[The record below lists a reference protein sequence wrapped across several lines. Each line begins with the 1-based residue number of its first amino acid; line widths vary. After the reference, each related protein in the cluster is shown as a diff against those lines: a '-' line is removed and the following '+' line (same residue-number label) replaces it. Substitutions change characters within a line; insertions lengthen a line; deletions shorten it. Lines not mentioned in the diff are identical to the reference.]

1 MVDGALS
8 HAGPRRQAFT
18 LVELLVVIAIIGIL
32 VALLLPAIQAAR
44 EAARRT
50 QCVNNLK
57 QIGIAVQNYHDVR
70 RELPPMRVWDGDRTW
85 LALVLPHLEE
95 QAVADLWKSKGA
107 SGNANWG
114 CFYDQSY
121 EFRTSIIN
129 AFYCPSMTHE
139 SRILIQDPAINAPA
153 DGHGHAGTD
162 TDPKA
167 GGTGWQGSLSD
178 YRAVAGSTCVL
189 QGFDAQTP
197 PAKVR
202 IKYSDASSNQFTC
215 LNDGAVPQP
224 RSRPIGTGPN
234 GKYDTTYR
242 GILSWDAQT
251 SLKSITDGTSKTLL
265 GGDVSRAESER
276 CHAFNGD
283 FFPGVWIGELE
294 PFCEKCTLPAPPQN
308 TPNNEE
314 YYGFGSAHPGVTN
327 FIMCDSSVQAISRDV
342 NGAVLDAMATR
353 ASNDQYDINGTA
365 VPCNH
370 NP

>member
-1 MVDGALS
+1 MVDGAHS
-8 HAGPRRQAFT
+8 PAGPRRQAFT

-57 QIGIAVQNYHDVR
+57 QIGIAVQNYHDTR

-85 LALVLPHLEE
+85 LALILAHLEE

-107 SGNANWG
+107 SGNVNLG

-121 EFRTSIIN
+121 EFRTSIIS
-129 AFYCPSMTHE
+129 AYYCPSMTHE
-139 SRILIQDPAINAPA
+139 NRILVQAANPS
-153 DGHGHAGTD
+153 DGHTHPPTD
-162 TDPKA
+162 SDPKA
-167 GGTGWQGSLSD
+167 AGTGWQGSISD

-189 QGFDAQTP
+189 QGPDSNGVV
-197 PAKVR
+197 VR
-202 IKYSDASSNQFTC
+202 IKYDQASSNQFTC

-224 RSRPIGTGPN
+224 RSKPIGTGPN
-234 GKYDTTYR
+234 GKYDSTYR

-265 GGDVSRAESER
+265 GGDVSRAEAER

-283 FFPGVWIGELE
+283 HFPGVWTGELE
-294 PFCEKCTLPAPPQN
+294 PFCQKCTEPAPPPG
-308 TPNNEE
+308 TPNTEE
-314 YYGFGSAHPGVTN
+314 YYGFGGAHPGVAN
-327 FIMCDSSVQAISRDV
+327 FIMCDSSVQAISRDI
-342 NGAVLDAMATR
+342 NGPVLDAMATR
-353 ASNDQYDINGTA
+353 ARSDQYDINGTA
-365 VPCNH
+365 TPCNH
-370 NP
+370 TP